1 MASTRP
7 SYVRLYRSIDL
18 SIDRLAL
25 GAALLA
31 VLIAG
36 APALAQETK
45 TPPPADDS
53 EAQEAADHAEEITV
67 WGERL
72 EESLPENVADY
83 GSRLETVTSEQV
95 EEGNFVDVGQILG
108 LVPGLYVSQ
117 QNGPFDY
124 VNVSLLGS
132 NRKEVLWLVDG
143 VRISNRLYDTT
154 PPLDTF
160 PAAIV
165 ERVEVLKGGQGL
177 FYGTQAVGGVINVV
191 TKEVSESAGG
201 QVSVGLDADDGTHVN
216 GTAQTG
222 GERQRFV
229 IYGSDDDADGF
240 QPFRDEDYQPSAT
253 DRERGYEVTTFG
265 ARYRAA
271 PNTKV
276 LLSAHWQHTD
286 GELDFAAAEDVAA
299 SFNERDEDV
308 TWAKVDWLPT
318 SKFDLFVKGYW
329 HDWDSNFT
337 RIDNDLEN
345 PGQLITISDRAI
357 WEFEDY
363 GLNVLG
369 EYDLS
374 DRTHLVGGLDHQSYN
389 GRDDE
394 FLIGEQSE
402 TVNAVFAQVRF
413 DLDLLDGARIAVGG
427 RHNEPE
433 DGGSKT
439 VWDLSGEL
447 AISEGFYGRGRVG
460 TAFRLPSAYELYVI
474 DPCCERGNPNLVAEE
489 SFNVEAA
496 LGGRHQRFTWE
507 AIGFHRNVEDLIVI
521 DFDLPAFPDGLIV
534 NSDAEVEVD
543 GFELMGTLAFTD
555 TLSTTLD
562 YTYSDAT
569 EKGSSDQLDDIP
581 EDMARLILDW
591 RGDDLPL
598 GAAVTVN
605 YVGDVYDTAGGGLG
619 QFEQGNYT
627 TVDLAANYTFDQGHH
642 HRIGVRLVNALDEE
656 YDTRILRVR
665 RDVDDSSYAA
675 GMLGVPRTLYGS
687 YTFDF

>member
-1 MASTRP
+1 MARSTRSTSEQSERFSTHWLAP
-7 SYVRLYRSIDL
+7 S
-18 SIDRLAL
+18 
-25 GAALLA
+25 ALLLAA
-31 VLIAG
+31 VVGA
-36 APALAQETK
+36 APALGQPEAG
-45 TPPPADDS
+45 PPAGDTT
-53 EAQEAADHAEEITV
+53 AGEAAAHEEEITV

-83 GSRLETVTSEQV
+83 GSRLETVSSEQV
-95 EEGNFVDVGQILG
+95 EAGSFIDVGQILG

-132 NRKEVLWLVDG
+132 NRKEVLWLIDG

-154 PPLDTF
+154 PPLDTI
-160 PAAIV
+160 PSSIV

-191 TKEVSESAGG
+191 TKEVARSAGG
-201 QVSVGLDADDGTHVN
+201 QVSVGFDSDEGTHLN

-222 GERQRFV
+222 GEHQRFV

-240 QPFRDEDYQPSAT
+240 QPFRDEDYQPSGT

-265 ARYRAA
+265 ARYRGA
-271 PNTKV
+271 PNAKA
-276 LLSAHWQHTD
+276 LFSAHWQHTD
-286 GELDFAAAEDVAA
+286 AQLDFAAPEDRAE

-308 TWAKVDWLPT
+308 AWVKVDWLPT
-318 SKFDLFVKGYW
+318 PELDLFVKAYW

-337 RIDNDLEN
+337 RIDNDLAN
-345 PGQLITISDRAI
+345 PGQLITVSDRAD
-357 WEFEDY
+357 WWFEDY

-369 EYDLS
+369 EYDLG
-374 DRTHLVGGLDHQSYN
+374 DRTHLLAGIDHQSYE
-389 GRDDE
+389 GLDDE

-402 TVNAVFAQVRF
+402 TVNAAFAQVRL
-413 DLDLLDGARIAVGG
+413 DLDVLAGARVALGA
-427 RHNEPE
+427 RHNEPD

-439 VWDLSGEL
+439 VWDVSGEVG
-447 AISEGFYGRGRVG
+447 IDDGFYARGRIG

-489 SFNVEAA
+489 SFNAEAA
-496 LGGRHQRFTWE
+496 AGGRYERFTWE
-507 AIGFHRNVEDLIVI
+507 AMAFHRNVEDLIVI
-521 DFDLPAFPDGLIV
+521 DFDLPDFPDGLIV
-534 NSDAEVEVD
+534 NSDAEIEVD
-543 GFELMGTLAFTD
+543 GFELTGTFDLTD
-555 TLSTTLD
+555 TLAATLD
-562 YTYSDAT
+562 YTYSDAA

-581 EDMARLILDW
+581 EDMAKLILDW

-598 GAAVTVN
+598 GAGIVVN

-619 QFEQGNYT
+619 RFQQGNYT
-627 TVDLAANYTFDQGHH
+627 TVDLAASYTFVER

-665 RDVDDSSYAA
+665 RDVDGSSYAA
-675 GMLGVPRTLYGS
+675 GMLGVPRTLYGE
-687 YTFDF
+687 YTFGF